1 MNGVRTTSLQRSVL
15 VFQRERTFANK
26 LVILILPE
34 RNVVNMREISI
45 SLLSGNFGKK
55 LSPVEARFCF
65 EHMISY
71 QR

>member
-55 LSPVEARFCF
+55 LRFCF